1 MTSYER
7 KINASFNDDGMPKE
21 GSGSIC
27 LSVLLIDFVF
37 KMGKNYYPKVLL
49 ENLWMKNA
57 NTLSKR
63 KR

>member
-1 MTSYER
+1 MASYER
-7 KINASFNDDGMPKE
+7 KINTSFNDGGVPKE

-49 ENLWMKNA
+49 ENL
-57 NTLSKR
+57 
-63 KR
+63 